1 MDSPTKLKLRSS
13 HYGYQDQV
21 FKLRSSHYGYQDQ
34 VFKFNNI
41 QQKSFDIVK
50 MWKVVFII
58 TKLVNYVYHFS
69 SVFENINSNFLRNCS
84 FRKIINIYNN

>member
-50 MWKVVFII
+50 MSKGCVHNYK
-58 TKLVNYVYHFS
+58 TGKLCV
-69 SVFENINSNFLRNCS
+69 S
-84 FRKIINIYNN
+84 F

>member
-1 MDSPTKLKLRSS
+1 MDSPTKL
-13 HYGYQDQV
+13 
-21 FKLRSSHYGYQDQ
+21 KLRSSHYGYQDQ

-69 SVFENINSNFLRNCS
+69 SVLENRNSNFLRNCS